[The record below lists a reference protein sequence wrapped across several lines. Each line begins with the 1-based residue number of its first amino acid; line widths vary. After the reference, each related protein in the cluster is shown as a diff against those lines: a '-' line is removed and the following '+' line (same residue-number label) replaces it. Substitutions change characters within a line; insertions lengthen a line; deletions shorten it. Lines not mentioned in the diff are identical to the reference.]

1 MGCDG
6 GALRGPLPGPQKM
19 KTPRLA
25 PGGVGRGCFISC
37 RALCGALWDVLERGN
52 IRTLTDIKTALRACK
67 WPLRRFCFFA
77 SPLPRWTRAQK
88 CRLRAIRGRTSGGAW
103 AGSVGIWRTQ
113 KTRPMMAQ
121 GGRWWY
127 SRFFRCLPDH
137 HKREQQNK
145 QNNQAG
151 VTSSTISKETPS
163 INRVVPCPGRK
174 ATRRPFHSGCL
185 PS

>member
-1 MGCDG
+1 MQWPPLRLVGCDG

-88 CRLRAIRGRTSGGAW
+88 CRLRASGLPTSGEKLLEGIGNMGKRKPAPGKPRAGA
-103 AGSVGIWRTQ
+103 GGIQ
-113 KTRPMMAQ
+113 DFFAVSQIIMI
-121 GGRWWY
+121 GRA
-127 SRFFRCLPDH
+127 
-137 HKREQQNK
+137 K
-145 QNNQAG
+145 
-151 VTSSTISKETPS
+151 
-163 INRVVPCPGRK
+163 INRIIKRGSPPPRKRNHQGRK
-174 ATRRPFHSGCL
+174 ASQRMCQI
-185 PS
+185 

>member
-1 MGCDG
+1 MRWRSAARSSPWPAKNENAPACSWWSGPG
-6 GALRGPLPGPQKM
+6 LLYIMSGA
-19 KTPRLA
+19 
-25 PGGVGRGCFISC
+25 
-37 RALCGALWDVLERGN
+37 CGALWDVLERGN

-127 SRFFRCLPDH
+127 SRYFRCLPDH

-145 QNNQAG
+145 QNNQAEI
-151 VTSSTISKETPS
+151 TSS
-163 INRVVPCPGRK
+163 
-174 ATRRPFHSGCL
+174 PFCRNNGGSSSGQSYCT
-185 PS
+185 